1 MSSRMATSSSRN
13 VRGMSG
19 RNDHRSIVYDE
30 EEENDLSDDSDN
42 MNDDMTYTRN

>member
-1 MSSRMATSSSRN
+1 MATSSSRS

-30 EEENDLSDDSDN
+30 EEENELSEDSDN
-42 MNDDMTYTRN
+42 LDDDMTYTRN